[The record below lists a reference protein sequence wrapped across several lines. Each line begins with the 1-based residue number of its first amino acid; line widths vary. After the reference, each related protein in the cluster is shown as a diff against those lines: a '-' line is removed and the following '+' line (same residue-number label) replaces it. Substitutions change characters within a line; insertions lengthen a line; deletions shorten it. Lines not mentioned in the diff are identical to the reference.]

1 MFKELSLERMHYI
14 ISFIIGFC
22 FGIIPFS
29 YIIGRIKGI
38 DLRNTGSG
46 NIGATNL
53 GRSLGFPFFAA
64 GFILDGL
71 KGLIPVVLAR
81 SFAFP
86 AALAGAG
93 AILGHIFNPF
103 FGFRG
108 GKGIATTIGV
118 AIALMPQSFPI
129 ALGVW
134 IVVYFVTY
142 FVSLASIG
150 FACVLPL
157 VAVILHEGQSLD
169 RLFFV
174 LIALFVIYAHRSNI
188 KRLLNNSEPKTILW
202 RKR

>member
-1 MFKELSLERMHYI
+1 MYYV

-29 YIIGRIKGI
+29 YIIGRTKGI

-64 GFILDGL
+64 GFVLDGL
-71 KGLIPVVLAR
+71 KGFIPVLLAR

-86 AALAGAG
+86 AVLAGAG

-103 FGFRG
+103 FGFKG
-108 GKGIATTIGV
+108 GKGISTTIGV
-118 AIALMPQSFPI
+118 AIGLMPQSFSI
-129 ALGVW
+129 ALLVW
-134 IVVYFVTY
+134 IAVYIITY
-142 FVSLASIG
+142 FVSLASIC

-157 VAVILHEGQSLD
+157 AAIILHEAQPLD

-174 LIALFVIYAHRSNI
+174 LIALCVMYAHRDNI
-188 KRLLNNSEPKTILW
+188 RRLLKNREPKTILW